1 MPAPNEDDVKPVLE
15 PYADIIVSIMRRA
28 WADWLESGYA
38 PTWEFARARANFI
51 SAQMAFYARQA
62 FEDEPGIYIVEKDET
77 LKFLAGDRVLFRL
90 KKGDEVGLTA
100 NIPTQQVLAYH
111 DHDQNMFGMPE
122 VQRVDAVYILNT
134 LETDIH
140 DILIVARD
148 GKQLAWTYSLL
159 DGAEGVAALPLP
171 QDSPPDA
178 APGRRLVRAK
188 AHEKDAEAKP
198 RK

>member
-1 MPAPNEDDVKPVLE
+1 MAAPNEDDVKFVLE
-15 PYADIIVSIMRRA
+15 PYANAIVSIIRRA
-28 WADWLESGYA
+28 WQDWMESGYA
-38 PTWEFARARANFI
+38 ATWEFKRARANFV
-51 SAQMAFYARQA
+51 SAQIALYAREA
-62 FEDEPGIYIVEKDET
+62 FEDEPNIYIVEKDET
-77 LKFLAGDRVLFRL
+77 LKFLANDRVLFRL
-90 KKGDEVGLTA
+90 KKADMTGLTA

-111 DHDQNMFGMPE
+111 DHDQNLFDLPE

-148 GKQLAWTYSLL
+148 GERLAWTYSLL
-159 DGAEGVAALPLP
+159 DGAEGVEALPIP
-171 QDSPPDA
+171 ETTPPEA

-188 AHEKDAEAKP
+188 APQKDAEAKP

>member
-15 PYADIIVSIMRRA
+15 PYADIIISIIRRA
-28 WADWLESGYA
+28 WADWLESGYV

-77 LKFLAGDRVLFRL
+77 LKFLADGRVLFRL
-90 KKGDEVGLTA
+90 KKGDEAGLTA

-111 DHDQNMFGMPE
+111 DHDQNMFGMLE

-134 LETDIH
+134 LETDIQ
-140 DILIVARD
+140 DILVVARD
-148 GKQLAWTYSLL
+148 GKHLAWTYSLL
-159 DGAEGVAALPLP
+159 DGAEGVEALPLP
-171 QDSPPDA
+171 QTSPPDA

-188 AHEKDAEAKP
+188 AQKKDAEAKL

>member
-28 WADWLESGYA
+28 WADWMGTEYVA
-38 PTWEFARARANFI
+38 TWEFKRGRANFI
-51 SAQMAFYARQA
+51 SAQMAHYAREA
-62 FEDEPGIYIVEKDET
+62 FADEPGIYIVEEDET
-77 LKFLAGDRVLFRL
+77 LKFLAGDQVLFRL
-90 KKGDEVGLTA
+90 KKADEAGLTA
-100 NIPTQQVLAYH
+100 NIATQRELAYH
-111 DHDQNMFGMPE
+111 DHNQNMFGMPE
-122 VQRVDAVYILNT
+122 IQRVDAVYILNT

-159 DGAEGVAALPLP
+159 DSVEGIEALPAP
-171 QDSPPDA
+171 ETAPPDA

-188 AHEKDAEAKP
+188 AHGKDAEAKP

>member
-15 PYADIIVSIMRRA
+15 PYAGIIVTIMRRA
-28 WADWLESGYA
+28 WEDWLESGYA
-38 PTWEFARARANFI
+38 LTWEFARARANFI
-51 SAQMAFYARQA
+51 SAQMASYAREA

-77 LKFLAGDRVLFRL
+77 LKFLADDRVLFRL
-90 KKGDEVGLTA
+90 KKGDEAGLTA

-122 VQRVDAVYILNT
+122 VQRVDVVYILNT

-140 DILIVARD
+140 EILVVARD
-148 GKQLAWTYSLL
+148 GKHLAWTYSLL

-171 QDSPPDA
+171 EASPPDA

-188 AHEKDAEAKP
+188 VLGKDADAKP

>member
-1 MPAPNEDDVKPVLE
+1 MPAPNEDDVKRVLE
-15 PYADIIVSIMRRA
+15 PYSGIIVSIMRRA
-28 WADWLESGYA
+28 WEDWLNSGYA
-38 PTWEFARARANFI
+38 ATWEFARARANYI
-51 SAQMAFYARQA
+51 SAQMAFYAREA

-77 LKFLAGDRVLFRL
+77 LKFLADDRVVFRL
-90 KKGDEVGLTA
+90 KKADEAGLTA

-111 DHDQNMFGMPE
+111 DHDQNMLGLPE

-140 DILIVARD
+140 DIFVVARD

-159 DGAEGVAALPLP
+159 DGAEGVVALPLP
-171 QDSPPDA
+171 EASPPDV

-188 AHEKDAEAKP
+188 ALGKDAETKP